1 MFNMRRTLLGWLS
14 IAGMVLVPAT
24 ENLAAGADL
33 PSING
38 RFLLMN
44 DLGQAVTDQTYAGK
58 IRVMTFGYT
67 FCPDICPTTLS
78 TMSEAAAKLS
88 AYNDKIIYLFVSV
101 DPQRDSGE
109 QLRTYL
115 ESFPGIRGL
124 TGSPALIEGAAR
136 NFRVVY
142 ERQQAPK
149 DDPQSY
155 AVDHTAGIYIMG
167 MDGRFLSK
175 LPHVAK
181 PEDVAARIKRFLKQ

>member
-1 MFNMRRTLLGWLS
+1 MFKFQRNLLGWLA
-14 IAGMVLVPAT
+14 IIGVALVPTPGREA
-24 ENLAAGADL
+24 LGADA
-33 PSING
+33 PSISG
-38 RFLLMN
+38 RFLLK
-44 DLGQAVTDQTYAGK
+44 DDKGQVVTDQSYSGK

-78 TMSEAAAKLS
+78 TMSEAATKL
-88 AYNDKIIYLFVSV
+88 AAHKDKIVYLFVSV
-101 DPQRDSGE
+101 DPERDSAE

-142 ERQQAPK
+142 ERQPAPK

-167 MDGRFLSK
+167 GDGRFLSK
-175 LPHVAK
+175 LPHIAQ
-181 PEDVAARIKRFLKQ
+181 PEDVVSRIKGFLKP